1 MGRAFTI
8 AEIPCRLEPRHQ
20 ASVLKKARRYLVP
33 TTTCHGV
40 KPSAPSI
47 NCRVEVETSGSA
59 KDTGAP
65 VIVGWNLLGK
75 VILARCSEWRDIL
88 LAWLL
93 ALLAI
98 LATIFIQ
105 IEVPSDAPA
114 SGKLTHRQHIVPMV
128 KPDPRDGSCSERDF
142 IQERC

>member
-8 AEIPCRLEPRHQ
+8 TEIPCQLELRNR
-20 ASVLKKARRYLVP
+20 ASVIQKARRYLVP
-33 TTTCHGV
+33 TTTSHGV
-40 KPSAPSI
+40 KPSAPPA
-47 NCRVEVETSGSA
+47 NCRIEVETSGSA

-65 VIVGWNLLGK
+65 VIGGWNLLGK
-75 VILARCSEWRDIL
+75 VLLEKCSEWRDVL

-105 IEVPSDAPA
+105 IEVPADAPA
-114 SGKLTHRQHIVPMV
+114 SGKLTHGQHIVPMA
-128 KPDPRDGSCSERDF
+128 KSAPRDGSCSERDF
-142 IQERC
+142 IRERC